1 MCYIT
6 YFNLNNCY
14 IFAIQLKRKAMKTKH
29 TKGDISLFEGS
40 PTECYFNN
48 GMSLELWYG
57 YNHKRNEAIK
67 TVEHM
72 QKCWNMHDE
81 LIEAVSELNELIG
94 RIDMRSK
101 HDPYPLQIKVN
112 ELIKKATE

>member
-1 MCYIT
+1 
-6 YFNLNNCY
+6 
-14 IFAIQLKRKAMKTKH
+14 MKTKH